1 MNNWKTCQHNWVA
14 VSKYSMFGLVHQ
26 DECTECG
33 CIGVLADK
41 PDENGLYQIIAQPM
55 AEVISLCDYRRRRE
69 EERAIEEAALLN
81 LENFGTEGEF

>member
-14 VSKYSMFGLVHQ
+14 VPKYSEFGLVHQ

-41 PDENGLYQIIAQPM
+41 PDEHGMYQIVAQPM
-55 AEVISLCDYRRRRE
+55 AEVISLCEYRKRRQE
-69 EERAIEEAALLN
+69 ELAMEEAALRN
-81 LENFGTEGEF
+81 LENFGIEGEF